1 MGKHPPPDAVPLT
14 AGEREGLDVALL
26 APCYWPEVR
35 RGGERFVHDLAT
47 GLAGC
52 GHRPRLI
59 TSHRGPLARERE
71 EGVEIMRL
79 PRPPQGLLRR
89 RMFEDHLVHAP
100 LSYLVLRAG
109 HHDVAHATYP
119 SDALAAARWSQATGH
134 PSLLTY
140 LGIPDRAWLVARRMR
155 LKLTVR
161 ATAECDAVVA
171 LSEVAADVFRH
182 VLGVEARVIHPG
194 VDLDAFSPGG
204 ERAAEPTIFCASS
217 LAEPAKRV
225 PELVR
230 AFALVRRERPDARLV
245 LSRPPQAAERAV
257 ADEPGVELAEVDE
270 PEALLAAYREAW
282 VTALPSFGEAFGL
295 VLIES
300 LACGTPV
307 VGRRRGAIPEV
318 VDRDTVGRLYD
329 GDEESLARALLDALE
344 LSQDGA
350 TAAACRARA
359 EDFAVERCVERYE
372 ALYKELL
379 GR

>member
-1 MGKHPPPDAVPLT
+1 
-14 AGEREGLDVALL
+14 
-26 APCYWPEVR
+26 
-35 RGGERFVHDLAT
+35 
-47 GLAGC
+47 
-52 GHRPRLI
+52 
-59 TSHRGPLARERE
+59 
-71 EGVEIMRL
+71 
-79 PRPPQGLLRR
+79 
-89 RMFEDHLVHAP
+89 MFEDHIVHAP
-100 LSYLVLRAG
+100 LSYLALRAG

-119 SDALAAARWSQATGH
+119 SDALAAARWARATGH

-155 LKLTVR
+155 LKLTMR

-171 LSEVAADVFRH
+171 LSEVAARAFWH

-204 ERAAEPTIFCASS
+204 ERAGEPTIFCASS
-217 LAEPAKRV
+217 LTEPAKRV

-230 AFALVRRERPDARLV
+230 AFALVRRQRPDARLV
-245 LSRPPQAAERAV
+245 LSRPAQAEEAERAV
-257 ADEPGVELAEVDE
+257 AAEEGVKVAAVDE
-270 PEALLAAYREAW
+270 PEALLAAYRAAW
-282 VTALPSFGEAFGL
+282 VTALPSYGEAFGL
-295 VLIES
+295 VLVES

-318 VDRDTVGRLYD
+318 VDRDTVGRLYE
-329 GDEESLARALLDALE
+329 GEEESLARALLDALE

-372 ALYKELL
+372 ALYDELL